1 MCRLSLDD
9 VSHEVRALSI
19 RPNHTIHKYKQLIIN
34 GYKFNIHSRAINI
47 ATQNSSMML
56 SATTRC
62 FASSKNL
69 QSHTEDLNYYR
80 VVEKIVILDYY
91 SKGRIALIKYD

>member
-1 MCRLSLDD
+1 M
-9 VSHEVRALSI
+9 RALSVG
-19 RPNHTIHKYKQLIIN
+19 PNRTMCEYKQLVIN
-34 GYKFNIHSRAINI
+34 GYRFNIHNQSVNMAI
-47 ATQNSSMML
+47 QNSSMML

-80 VVEKIVILDYY
+80 VVEKIVIFDYY